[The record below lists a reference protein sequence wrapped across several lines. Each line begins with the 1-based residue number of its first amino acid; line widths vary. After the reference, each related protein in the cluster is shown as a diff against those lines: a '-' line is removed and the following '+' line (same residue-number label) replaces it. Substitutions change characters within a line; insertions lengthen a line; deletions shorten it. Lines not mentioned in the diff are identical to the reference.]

1 MKPTVIAPSTISR
14 PEGLTLNRLHNL
26 LLKAGYV
33 PERSNRLNSLVG
45 LPPNSSARKYRLPAA
60 LLPNKAPHPDYQK
73 QFIEALWAAEKEG
86 KDLAKVWDTK
96 PAFKG
101 RPTHAICVNLPSTVG
116 DDVVRAIADELRQ
129 TTIEMCQTTLEHDV
143 VVELS
148 LG

>member
-26 LLKAGYV
+26 LIKAGYV
-33 PERSNRLNSLVG
+33 PERSNRMNSLVG

-86 KDLAKVWDTK
+86 KDLAKVWDTQQASRRQ
-96 PAFKG
+96 PAH
-101 RPTHAICVNLPSTVG
+101 TISVSLPVSIS
-116 DDVVRAIADELRQ
+116 DDVIRAIADELRQ